1 MECAKWF
8 EGENSLVQHRRGK
21 NHKRRL
27 HPPPLFR
34 LSECSTFISFL
45 TRHRVRS
52 LRDEPY
58 TQKEAEAAVGLRTDN
73 GTRETIADAA
83 SAQQLAPMEV
93 EDAMNQ

>member
-1 MECAKWF
+1 VECAKWF

-21 NHKRRL
+21 NHKRRF
-27 HPPPLFR
+27 LFR

-83 SAQQLAPMEV
+83 SAQQPAPMEV